1 MKHLILLTALL
12 GTVLGLTLDETN
24 HVVLRGEISSDTVGP
39 AMVKMG
45 LIASNRS
52 EVFLVLVSGGG
63 SVRAGNSII
72 HQINYLQENNVTISC
87 IATYAASM
95 AFSIFQSCS
104 NRYVTSTSILMQH
117 QMSVEGIGGP
127 FENIYSYIS
136 FMNQLEEAN
145 SKLQSERLGMSLKDF
160 KEQTEHDWWLLGSN
174 AVTHN
179 VADSVTLAGCD
190 PDLYQEETDMQIES
204 FFGTIK
210 MTYSSCPMVEGPLTI
225 TLSGNNET
233 LLTNNIKLQVLQEA
247 RIVPD
252 PGKIID
258 Y

>member
-1 MKHLILLTALL
+1 
-12 GTVLGLTLDETN
+12 
-24 HVVLRGEISSDTVGP
+24 
-39 AMVKMG
+39 
-45 LIASNRS
+45 
-52 EVFLVLVSGGG
+52 
-63 SVRAGNSII
+63 
-72 HQINYLQENNVTISC
+72 
-87 IATYAASM
+87 M

-179 VADSVTLAGCD
+179 VADSITLAGCD

-204 FFGTIK
+204 FFGTIN
-210 MTYSSCPMVEGPLTI
+210 MTYSLCPLVEGPLSI
-225 TLSGNNET
+225 SLSGNNET

-252 PGKIID
+252 PSKIID